1 MSRLHTQMPI
11 DRGLGSIGSR
21 LKVRA
26 RNARP
31 YESSR
36 YARPYESSRYARSY
50 LRNGVA
56 TQPPE
61 VSSAHS

>member
-36 YARPYESSRYARSY
+36 YARSY